1 MMDLKNRIEMLWD
14 DGGDDVSCVHEAMKK
29 LDNGQ
34 LRVAEK
40 LNGEWKV
47 NDYLKKAILLF
58 FRHTRSSVIH
68 GNECE
73 FYDKVPLKTKS
84 WTEND
89 FSCAGFR
96 MAPGSVVRY
105 SAYIA
110 KSVILMP
117 SFVNV
122 GAYVDEG
129 TLIDSNAL
137 VGSCAQVGK
146 KCHISDGVTI
156 GGVLEPLQAT
166 PVIVEDG
173 CFLGVRSCVTEG
185 VIIGEGAVLGAGVIL
200 TSSTKIF
207 DRETGVISY
216 GKIPPYSV
224 VVAGTYPSGNA
235 NLHCAV
241 IVKRVDGQTRRKT
254 SINEMLRIP

>member
-1 MMDLKNRIEMLWD
+1 MTNLQNEIERLWD
-14 DGGDDVSCVHEAMKK
+14 GDGDVACVREAMGE
-29 LDNGQ
+29 LDAGR
-34 LRVAEK
+34 LRMAEK
-40 LNGEWKV
+40 VNGRWKV

-58 FRHTRSSVIH
+58 FRHTKSEIIH

-73 FYDKVPLKTKS
+73 FFDKAPLKTKN
-84 WTEND
+84 WTADD
-89 FSCAGFR
+89 FVRAGFR
-96 MAPGSVVRY
+96 MVPGSMVRY
-105 SAYIA
+105 SAYVA

-146 KCHISDGVTI
+146 NCHISDGVSI

-185 VIIGEGAVLGAGVIL
+185 VIVGEGSVLGAGVIL
-200 TSSTKIF
+200 TSSTKIL
-207 DRETGVISY
+207 DRETGAVSY
-216 GKIPPYSV
+216 GEIPPYSV
-224 VVAGTYPSGNA
+224 VVVGAYPSGNA
-235 NLHCAV
+235 LLHCAV
-241 IVKRVDGQTRRKT
+241 IIKRVDERTRRKT
-254 SINEMLRIP
+254 SINEMLRAP